1 MNSSVMHDKTHLLRP
16 TYPGRGLSRARRQPL
31 DAEYRISDAPCRSC
45 PREFVCGENYQLFQR
60 LVVRECGQTRR
71 PHEASCDRTALAA
84 PLQRC
89 IPMSLAY
96 LAHIT
101 TYIRRFAVFISSEIM
116 IQRFVKIYI
125 FIYSIRK
132 DITQYCAIFRGFCIC
147 MQLRQYSA
155 RRTFTGVRL
164 RSINARVGGH
174 REPRVCYRMSRSV
187 IE

>member
-1 MNSSVMHDKTHLLRP
+1 MHGETSVNSSVMHDKTHLLRP

-96 LAHIT
+96 VAHIT
-101 TYIRRFAVFISSEIM
+101 TYIRHFAVFISSEIM
-116 IQRFVKIYI
+116 IQRFVKI
-125 FIYSIRK
+125 SVC
-132 DITQYCAIFRGFCIC
+132 ITFHALMY
-147 MQLRQYSA
+147 
-155 RRTFTGVRL
+155 GVLTLLDRH
-164 RSINARVGGH
+164 ARVVASS
-174 REPRVCYRMSRSV
+174 RVISTSTARTY
-187 IE
+187 